1 MVPLAGRRGGPGIQV
16 RLLGPSEIAF
26 DEVAQPLPGLGER
39 ALLALLALSAGQ
51 VVAATSLI
59 GQLWSSADLPEDPA
73 NALQIRVS
81 KLRRALARMG
91 ARDRLLREGAGYR
104 LDVDA
109 AAVDVHVFRSLI
121 DAARCTGDPDRAIGC
136 YDRALALWRG
146 EPLVDFAGQPW
157 TLVDVA
163 RLAELRLAA
172 VSERAERMLTL
183 GRYVELIAD
192 LEPLVTAEPIRER
205 LVGQLMTALFNAGR
219 QAEALEVY
227 ARTRQRLADD
237 LGLDPSRELRTV
249 MEQILHH
256 DSAISPAPSAQPA
269 VVAPSDS
276 APVQGNLP
284 LRRTSFVG
292 RDGDLGRV
300 LERLVDARL
309 VTLAGPGGAGKT
321 SLAVEAARRA
331 SPHFPGGSWLV
342 RLAAVS
348 DPDMLVHTVADAL
361 GLSLE
366 GGTVTH
372 RPVDVLIGH
381 LSRRRVLLVMD
392 NCEHVIESV
401 ASLIDTILGRCPGVR
416 VLATSRE
423 ALAVHGEVQLPVTPL
438 PVPPPG
444 TPGPRVPDFAA
455 ARLFLDRAVAVRPDP
470 GMDAASLAGV
480 GLICRRLDGIP
491 LALELAAA
499 RLASL
504 STSELAERVVDRFAV
519 LTSGTRTAEARQQTL
534 RATVDWSH
542 DLLTGPEQRLFRRL
556 AIFRGGCTLAA
567 AEAVVGD
574 RELPAVAV
582 LDLLDRLVK
591 QSLLMAD
598 AADGHTRYRMLE
610 TIRQYAV
617 EKLATAGE
625 AKALAGAHAAYFVRL
640 GEQLE
645 TGLRGPGQPR
655 WLAVMRAESAN
666 VRAALGWLIDTEGKV
681 DDALI
686 LAGSLGLYWHMGRH
700 LEGRETL
707 RRVLALPGGSPHARA
722 RALQAVSLV
731 ERPRG
736 CLVHPS
742 MQCAAAAHDSLE
754 IFEKMGDRPRAAFS
768 RLLLSV
774 EGVADTSRAETR
786 ALLEDAERQF
796 AALHDEWGQA
806 VTRFVRM
813 EVLAKR
819 GDEAGLRAVA
829 GDAAARFRGL
839 GDGWGL
845 SAVLY
850 HFGWALSRFGHH
862 GEAVPVLEEAIE
874 VAEGA
879 GVHNTVQWATA
890 DLGMALLSLGRV
902 QQASAC
908 FARVGSVSDRVGDDA
923 GTVLAAYGEAVLA
936 QRRGDQATARP
947 LFERAYCGFERLGV
961 RLATGLALAGLAAC
975 DEQRGD
981 LSSAADG
988 YTALVELGQS
998 AGEIGLVAC
1007 GLEGLARA
1015 AAADEDPTRAV
1026 ELLARAGWLR
1036 RTYDRPPTPEEQVAA
1051 ERTAAAARTALDEP
1065 AYAAAAQRGAAA
1077 ALDASD

>member
-1 MVPLAGRRGGPGIQV
+1 MVPVAGRRGGPGMQV
-16 RLLGPSEIAF
+16 RLLGPLEVVL
-26 DEVAQPLPGLGER
+26 DEVAQPLPGRGER
-39 ALLALLALSAGQ
+39 ALLALLALSAGR
-51 VVAATSLI
+51 VVAATSLA
-59 GQLWSSADLPEDPA
+59 GQLWSGADLPEDPA
-73 NALQIRVS
+73 NALQIRVL
-81 KLRRALARMG
+81 KLRRALAAIGRG
-91 ARDRLLREGAGYR
+91 ERVLREGAGYR

-109 AAVDVHVFRSLI
+109 AAVDAHVFRSLI
-121 DAARCTGDPDRAIGC
+121 DAARRTGDPDPAVGC

-146 EPLVDFAGQPW
+146 EPLVDFAGEPW

-163 RLAELRLAA
+163 QLVELRVAA
-172 VSERAERMLTL
+172 VGERAERLLTL

-219 QAEALEVY
+219 QSEALEVY

-256 DSAISPAPSAQPA
+256 DSAIGRVGGAHPPVGRSPDSQPA
-269 VVAPSDS
+269 E
-276 APVQGNLP
+276 GNLP
-284 LRRTSFVG
+284 LRWTSFVG
-292 RDGDLGRV
+292 READLGRV

-309 VTLAGPGGAGKT
+309 ITLAGPGGAGKT

-331 SPHFPGGSWLV
+331 SPRFPDGSWLV

-348 DPDMLVHTVADAL
+348 DADMLVHAVADAL
-361 GLSLE
+361 GLSIE

-372 RPVDVLIGH
+372 RPVDVLVGH
-381 LSRRRVLLVMD
+381 LARRSVLLVMD
-392 NCEHVIESV
+392 NCEQVIEPV
-401 ASLIDTILGRCPGVR
+401 ASLIETMLGRCPGVR

-423 ALAVHGEVQLPVTPL
+423 ALAVQGEVQLPVAPL
-438 PVPPPG
+438 PVPPRG
-444 TPGPRVPDFAA
+444 TAAPRVPDFAA
-455 ARLFLDRAVAVRPDP
+455 ARLFLDRAVAVRPDL
-470 GMDAASLAGV
+470 GADAATLAGV

-504 STSELAERVVDRFAV
+504 STAELAERVVDRFAV

-542 DLLTGPEQRLFRRL
+542 DLLTESEQRLFRRL
-556 AIFRGGCTLAA
+556 AIFRGGWTLAA
-567 AEAVVGD
+567 AEAVVTD
-574 RELPAVAV
+574 RELPDATV

-610 TIRQYAV
+610 TIRLYAV
-617 EKLATAGE
+617 ERLATAGE
-625 AKALAGAHAAYFVRL
+625 AEALADAHAAYFVRL

-645 TGLRGPGQPR
+645 SGLRGPGQSQ

-666 VRAALGWLIDTEGKV
+666 VRAALGWLIDTEDKV
-681 DDALI
+681 DEALT

-722 RALQAVSLV
+722 RALQAMSLV

-742 MQCAAAAHDSLE
+742 AQCAAAAYDSLQ
-754 IFEKMGDRPRAAFS
+754 IFEGIGDRRRGAFS

-774 EGVADTSRAETR
+774 EGVADSSRAETR
-786 ALLEDAERQF
+786 ALLEDADQEF

-806 VTRFVRM
+806 VAGFVRM
-813 EVLAKR
+813 EILAKR
-819 GDEAGLRAVA
+819 GDEAGLRAA
-829 GDAAARFRGL
+829 AADATARFRSL

-874 VAEGA
+874 VADGA

-890 DLGMALLSLGRV
+890 DLGLALLSLGRV
-902 QQASAC
+902 QEASTC
-908 FARVGSVSDRVGDDA
+908 FARVGSVSDQVGDDA
-923 GTVLAAYGEAVLA
+923 GKVLAAYGEAVLA
-936 QRRGDQATARP
+936 QRRGHHATARP
-947 LFERAYCGFERLGV
+947 LFERAYSGFGRLGV

-975 DEQRGD
+975 DEQAGE
-981 LSSAADG
+981 LSSARDG
-988 YTALVELGQS
+988 YAALVELGES
-998 AGEIGLVAC
+998 AGEVGLVAS

-1015 AAADEDPTRAV
+1015 AAGDENPARAA
-1026 ELLARAGWLR
+1026 ELLARARTLR
-1036 RTYDRPPTPEEQVAA
+1036 ETYDRPRTPEEQVDA
-1051 ERTAAAARTALDEP
+1051 ERTAAAARSALDES
-1065 AYAAAAQRGAAA
+1065 AYAAAVQRGAG
-1077 ALDASD
+1077 LDGAG